1 MKFRQS
7 SQKMRTDLAKTLD
20 SELELHDP
28 AVNELLPPLDVPVS
42 GGHITSNRHGG
53 VQTIHSK
60 DTHGPGEDAGPIIGA
75 LQTRVYE
82 LRPPTD
88 VTVSGGHIS

>member
-42 GGHITSNRHGG
+42 GGHIT
-53 VQTIHSK
+53 
-60 DTHGPGEDAGPIIGA
+60 
-75 LQTRVYE
+75 
-82 LRPPTD
+82 
-88 VTVSGGHIS
+88 